1 MRGRKGDYKE
11 QQVAGGRWQ
20 VAGCLRG
27 SGQSQHTVHALTV
40 NSCGQDTTGRER
52 GRRGAVNGPVMV
64 ANTVSHSANGGG
76 QREDVGRWEGARW
89 EHRT

>member
-11 QQVAGGRWQ
+11 QHVAGGRWQ
-20 VAGCLRG
+20 VAGCLRS

-52 GRRGAVNGPVMV
+52 GEG
-64 ANTVSHSANGGG
+64 SSEWSSDGG
-76 QREDVGRWEGARW
+76 QHSKPFSQWRRTEGGC
-89 EHRT
+89 